1 MPAIAATRR
10 FLGAFLAAA
19 RQWFEDRC
27 MAMAAAVSFYAA
39 FSLAP
44 TLVIAVAVGSVF
56 FGEEAA
62 RGQLFGQLRL
72 LVGEEGAVAVQAVI
86 GNAWLAESIGLK
98 TLVSVVT
105 LLFGASITFAQLN
118 DNVNQLWRSPPPGQA
133 AWWSFVRVRVQSI
146 GLVLGVGF
154 LLVVSLIVDAVL
166 QGLQDVLWG
175 PDRRA
180 LLVAV
185 IGARLVSFLFLG
197 LVFAGLI
204 RTMLRQPVRWQP
216 LLVGGFVASGL
227 FIVGRYFFGLY
238 LATAG
243 TADAFGAA
251 GSLAVILMWLFYSA
265 SVFLYGVAFARHWAK
280 RRGGVMRGAGQA
292 A

>member
-1 MPAIAATRR
+1 
-10 FLGAFLAAA
+10 
-19 RQWFEDRC
+19 

-44 TLVIAVAVGSVF
+44 TLVIAVAVGSIF

-72 LVGEEGAVAVQAVI
+72 LVGEEGAVAVQAVV
-86 GNAWLAESIGLK
+86 GNAWLADSIGLK

-118 DNVNQLWRSPPPGQA
+118 DNVNELWRSPPPKA
-133 AWWSFVRVRVQSI
+133 AALWSFVWLRLQSV

-166 QGLQDVLWG
+166 QGLQEVLWG
-175 PDRRA
+175 PDRGW

-185 IGARLVSFLFLG
+185 VGGRFVSFVLLG

-204 RTMLRQPVRWQP
+204 RAMLRQPVRWRP

-227 FIVGRYFFGLY
+227 FVIGRYFFGLY

-265 SVFLYGVAFARHWAK
+265 SVFLYGVAFARHWAR
-280 RRGGVMRGAGQA
+280 RRGKVRPVGEGHRRVGRAV
-292 A
+292 

>member
-1 MPAIAATRR
+1 VALAGI
-10 FLGAFLAAA
+10 FLRALVEAV
-19 RQWFEDRC
+19 RQWFNDRC

-72 LVGEEGAVAVQAVI
+72 LLGEDGALAVQAVV
-86 GNAWLAESIGLK
+86 GNAWLADSVGLK
-98 TLVSVVT
+98 TMVSVAT

-118 DNVNQLWRSPPPGQA
+118 DNVNHLWRSPPVKQA
-133 AWWSFVRVRVQSI
+133 AWWTFVRVRVQSI

-175 PDRRA
+175 PDRSA
-180 LLVAV
+180 LLAAV
-185 IGARLVSFLFLG
+185 IGARAVSFVFLG
-197 LVFAGLI
+197 LVFAGLVKA
-204 RTMLRQPVRWQP
+204 MLRQPVGWRP
-216 LLVGGFVASGL
+216 LMVGGFVASGL
-227 FIVGRYFFGLY
+227 FAVGRYFFGLY

-251 GSLAVILMWLFYSA
+251 GSLAVILMWLFYSS
-265 SVFLYGVAFARHWAK
+265 SVFLLGVAFARHWA
-280 RRGGVMRGAGQA
+280 RRR
-292 A
+292 

>member
-1 MPAIAATRR
+1 VALAGV
-10 FLGAFLAAA
+10 FLRALVEAV
-19 RQWFEDRC
+19 RQWFDDRC

-44 TLVIAVAVGSVF
+44 TLVIAVAVGSLF

-72 LVGEEGAVAVQAVI
+72 LLGEDGALAVQAVV
-86 GNAWLAESIGLK
+86 GNAWLADSIGLK
-98 TLVSVVT
+98 TLVSVAT

-118 DNVNQLWRSPPPGQA
+118 DNVNQLWRSPPVKQA
-133 AWWSFVRVRVQSI
+133 AWWTFVRVRVQSI

-180 LLVAV
+180 LLAAV
-185 IGARLVSFLFLG
+185 IGARAVSFVFLG
-197 LVFAGLI
+197 LVFAGLVKA
-204 RTMLRQPVRWQP
+204 MLRQPVGWRP

-227 FIVGRYFFGLY
+227 FAVGRYFFGLY

-251 GSLAVILMWLFYSA
+251 GSLAVILMWLFYSS
-265 SVFLYGVAFARHWAK
+265 SVFLLGVAFARHWA
-280 RRGGVMRGAGQA
+280 RR
-292 A
+292 